1 MDSLAV
7 EVLFEFITNVCT
19 LNSKEN
25 FFERKCPRKILLSLF
40 LQSKSTSRL
49 LVNYNKLV
57 KEIFTY

>member
-7 EVLFEFITNVCT
+7 KVLFEFITNVCT

-25 FFERKCPRKILLSLF
+25 SFERKCLSKILLSLF